1 MLERRLLALAPSA
14 SRLLATAIAAGT
26 LAGWTSIGLA
36 CLVSRMI
43 ADVFL
48 GGAALPQIL
57 SPLAAAV
64 ALTALRAAL
73 SWGSDAAGHSAAG
86 QVQHAARTH
95 LVEHWFALGPAS
107 LTRRKVGELT
117 AAAGEGIDA
126 LDAFLGQFV
135 PQRALALLVPVSIV
149 VVVLR
154 IDPISAALLALTGPL
169 IPLFLWL
176 VGDTSARQA
185 RRQWRTL
192 GRLSAQFLDAL
203 QGLATLKAFD
213 RSRAQTARIQA
224 ASESFR
230 TATMR
235 LLRVAFLSSL
245 TLEWLATISTA
256 LIAVQVGVRLLYAEL
271 SFEAALLVLLLAP
284 EFYLP
289 LRTLGARFHAGTSGS
304 AAAASLFQL
313 LDEPIPLR
321 RSTPRPTGAAA
332 PGKAILA
339 FERVGFGYPSQP
351 QPALSEL
358 TLRLAPGTRLAVLG
372 PSGAGKTTLAYLALG
387 LLQPT
392 AGEVTF
398 AGQSAEH
405 VDPAAW
411 RRRVSWLPQTPALLD
426 GTIEENL
433 RLARPG
439 CSREVLRTAARC
451 AGAQAFIDTLPDGYD
466 TQVGSSGVRLSAG
479 EVKRIGLARAFLRD
493 APLWILDEPTAL
505 LDADLEAYVRDSLDA
520 LPAERTLV
528 LIAHRL
534 AGLPPCDQVLVLA
547 EGSTVESGSPAV
559 LAERGTIY
567 PQLVAAYQ
575 QG

>member
-1 MLERRLLALAPSA
+1 MLERRLLALAHAAP
-14 SRLLATAIAAGT
+14 RLLAAAIAAGT

-36 CLVSRMI
+36 WLVSRMI
-43 ADVFL
+43 GGVFL
-48 GGAALPQIL
+48 RGATLPQIL
-57 SPLAAAV
+57 TPLVAAA
-64 ALTALRAAL
+64 ALTALRAAM
-73 SWGSDAAGHSAAG
+73 SWASDAAGQSAAG
-86 QVQHAARTH
+86 RVKHAARTRLIEH
-95 LVEHWFALGPAS
+95 LFALGPAS
-107 LTRRKVGELT
+107 LTRQKAGELT
-117 AAAGEGIDA
+117 ATVGEGIDA
-126 LDAFLGQFV
+126 LDAFVGQFM
-135 PQRALALLVPVSIV
+135 PQRALALLVPLSIV

-154 IDPISAALLALTGPL
+154 IDPISAVLLALTGPL

-213 RSRAQTARIQA
+213 RSRAQGERIRA

-230 TATMR
+230 WATMR

-289 LRTLGARFHAGTSGS
+289 LRTLGARFHAG
-304 AAAASLFQL
+304 AAGGEAAGRVFQL
-313 LDEPIPLR
+313 LDEPLPLR
-321 RSTPRPTGAAA
+321 HLAPRPTGAAV
-332 PGKAILA
+332 PTKAILA
-339 FERVGFGYPSQP
+339 FDGVSFGYPTQP
-351 QPALSEL
+351 QPALSGM
-358 TLRLAPGTRLAVLG
+358 TLQLSPGTRLALLG
-372 PSGAGKTTLAYLALG
+372 PSGAGKTTFAYLALG

-392 AGEVTF
+392 GGWMVF
-398 AGQSAEH
+398 DGRPAED

-411 RRRVSWLPQTPALLD
+411 RRRVSWLPQTVALLD

-439 CSREVLRTAARC
+439 CSRDSLRWAARC
-451 AGAQAFIDTLPDGYD
+451 AGAEAFINLLPDGYD
-466 TQVGSSGVRLSAG
+466 TRVGTSGIRLSAG

-505 LDADLEAYVRDSLDA
+505 LDTDLEAIVRDSLSA

-547 EGSTVESGSPAV
+547 EGRTVESGSPAV
-559 LAERGTIY
+559 LAEHGTIY
-567 PQLVAAYQ
+567 PQLLAAYQ